1 MSDVKCNTDEIL
13 KQLKVLDSLKQLREN
28 MGNEFFAAEFPE
40 LNGLGGKLDK
50 VIENQ
55 EEKLNGEMEACG
67 SITSD
72 ELPTTEPLVETETLD
87 GSMMKWSLPK
97 SMRLNRKD

>member
-72 ELPTTEPLVETETLD
+72 ELPTTEPLDEVDEAEGLDEVESAEVYEA
-87 GSMMKWSLPK
+87 
-97 SMRLNRKD
+97 